1 LLRLSIYIL
10 ERGDTSK
17 MALNEE
23 SRLLSMRM
31 LQNFVREK
39 KGKWNQDDWKKLMQR
54 VRKAGFGKVDEGRIG
69 KLLEDNRERWLS
81 GDNSVGPPP
90 PGIKPAAKKP
100 EPSKPAAKK
109 PEPPKPAPAPAPA
122 PAAKPPKQEEK
133 AAQKD
138 VRKEKTAMPEQ
149 PKKEAPKQEA
159 PKQAAVS
166 ASGRSQVSAIS
177 SKEAKVSDLEA
188 QEKHQR
194 RIAVIK
200 SSQDLTQES
209 MDTEVEIRKQEHT
222 QVELQRRL
230 GTLKDQRAPLEAQ
243 LKNIQSDVDGST
255 KQISELQTGIEELTG
270 SRANLEGS
278 VGNRKKER
286 SEHVAN
292 LVRLKSEKEG
302 LIT

>member
-1 LLRLSIYIL
+1 
-10 ERGDTSK
+10 

-23 SRLLSMRM
+23 SRLLSMRI

-39 KGKWNQDDWKKLMQR
+39 KGKWSHDDWSKLMQR
-54 VRKAGFGKVDEGRIG
+54 VRKAGFEKIDEGRIG

-90 PGIKPAAKKP
+90 PGAKPAAGKPEPSKPQEKKP
-100 EPSKPAAKK
+100 EPSKSAA
-109 PEPPKPAPAPAPA
+109 
-122 PAAKPPKQEEK
+122 AAKPQAQGEK
-133 AAQKD
+133 TAQKD
-138 VRKEKTAMPEQ
+138 VRKERKAMPEQ
-149 PKKEAPKQEA
+149 PKKEAPRPQ
-159 PKQAAVS
+159 PPS
-166 ASGRSQVSAIS
+166 ASPSPSAGAKSQVSTINAKDAEIS
-177 SKEAKVSDLEA
+177 DMQA

-194 RIAVIK
+194 RVALIK
-200 SSQDLTQES
+200 SSQDLAKES

-230 GTLKDQRAPLEAQ
+230 GALMGQRAPLETQ
-243 LKNIQSDVDGST
+243 LKGLNGEVDGST
-255 KQISELQTGIEELTG
+255 KQISELQKGIEQLTVK
-270 SRANLEGS
+270 RANLEGS

-292 LVRLKSEKEG
+292 IMRLKSDKEG

>member
-1 LLRLSIYIL
+1 
-10 ERGDTSK
+10 

-23 SRLLSMRM
+23 SKLLSLRI

-90 PGIKPAAKKP
+90 PGSKPAPQKP
-100 EPSKPAAKK
+100 EPPKPMAKK
-109 PEPPKPAPAPAPA
+109 PEPPKPV
-122 PAAKPPKQEEK
+122 AKVPQKDEK
-133 AAQKD
+133 AAQKN
-138 VRKEKTAMPEQ
+138 VGKEKPAMPEQ
-149 PKKEAPKQEA
+149 PKKEAPKPQTA
-159 PKQAAVS
+159 GVS
-166 ASGRSQVSAIS
+166 AGAGASASSRAQVSAIS
-177 SKEAKVSDLEA
+177 SKEAKVSDMEA

-194 RIAVIK
+194 RIALIK
-200 SSQDLTQES
+200 SSQDLTKES
-209 MDTEVEIRKQEHT
+209 METEVEIRKQEHT

-230 GTLKDQRAPLEAQ
+230 GTLKDQRAPLETQ
-243 LKNIQSDVDGST
+243 RKSIQEDVDGAT
-255 KQISELQTGIEELTG
+255 TQIAQLQKGIEEHTG
-270 SRANLEGS
+270 QRANLEGS

-292 LVRLKSEKEG
+292 IVRLKSEKEG